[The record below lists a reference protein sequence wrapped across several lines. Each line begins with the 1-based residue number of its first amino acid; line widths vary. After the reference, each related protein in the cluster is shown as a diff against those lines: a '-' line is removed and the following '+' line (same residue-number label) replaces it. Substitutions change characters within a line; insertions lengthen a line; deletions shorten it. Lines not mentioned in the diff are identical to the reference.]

1 MAQPFIALG
10 LKGANFLIDKHFDKV
25 PDAVLHPE
33 TYHPANL
40 ASKQRRQRTRE
51 KRKKKNQRAGKSSSS
66 SENSNNDNDNDTNS
80 VEDRD
85 RGASSTDQLA
95 EDMQQHP
102 ERGAPRTMFSPV
114 QTYIPPPQQTYDGPP
129 IYSREPPHLRPEYAP
144 SPPPI
149 SSGYPYAQG
158 AYAPPA
164 NQPQNIER
172 KSRRDS
178 YGDEDYYSDSY
189 RRPRRPKAVTRR
201 SSSYHGPRSNAG
213 GDQQLARRS
222 TGSEHLDR
230 ARDKAHRYGV
240 KEEVEGLFTKSK
252 EGLAGGAVGAL
263 VGGWAAHKA
272 QEAKG
277 REKHSSSPLLTLLGA
292 AVGGL
297 AVNAVI
303 DKWEDG
309 KKETS
314 EKQEKWDDKF
324 DRGGDS
330 DGGRSQR
337 SHRSRKDRTSR
348 GDSRYVNGYGSDED
362 SDGGRSHRSRRGPR
376 GGNMSDGY
384 D

>member
-10 LKGANFLIDKHFDKV
+10 LKGANFLVDKHFDKV
-25 PDAVLHPE
+25 PDAALHPE

-40 ASKQRRQRTRE
+40 TSKQRRQRTRE
-51 KRKKKNQRAGKSSSS
+51 KRRRKNQQARNENSSSS
-66 SENSNNDNDNDTNS
+66 SSADDDDTNS
-80 VEDRD
+80 PSLED
-85 RGASSTDQLA
+85 RGASPVDKLS
-95 EDMQQHP
+95 EDIQQRP
-102 ERGAPRTMFSPV
+102 ERGAPRSMFSP
-114 QTYIPPPQQTYDGPP
+114 PPQPQTNISPQQQMYDRPP
-129 IYSREPPHLRPEYAP
+129 IYSSEPPHLRPEYAP

-149 SSGYPYAQG
+149 GSGYPYAQG
-158 AYAPPA
+158 AYAPPPF
-164 NQPQNIER
+164 QPQPIER

-201 SSSYHGPRSNAG
+201 SSSYHGPRSSVG
-213 GDQQLARRS
+213 GDQQLARRG
-222 TGSEHLDR
+222 TGSEHLDKYKDR
-230 ARDKAHRYGV
+230 AHRYGV
-240 KEEVEGLFTKSK
+240 KEEVESFFTKSK

-309 KKETS
+309 KKDTAD
-314 EKQEKWDDKF
+314 KQEKWNDEF
-324 DRGGDS
+324 DRGADS
-330 DGGRSQR
+330 DGGKSQRSQR
-337 SHRSRKDRTSR
+337 SRRDRTRR
-348 GDSRYVNGYGSDED
+348 GDSRYVDGYSSDEEK
-362 SDGGRSHRSRRGPR
+362 RF
-376 GGNMSDGY
+376 
-384 D
+384 